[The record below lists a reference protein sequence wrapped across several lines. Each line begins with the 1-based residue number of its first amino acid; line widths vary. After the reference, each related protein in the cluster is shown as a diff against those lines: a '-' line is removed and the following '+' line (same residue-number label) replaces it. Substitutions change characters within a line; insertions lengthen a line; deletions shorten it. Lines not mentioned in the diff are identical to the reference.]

1 MKNLTSIL
9 ILTLFALCLQNCS
22 VGMALS
28 GNKQRDIST
37 FHVGADKSFVHAKTG
52 LPDSSFQDEEGRWI
66 DTYLIVS
73 GDEPSAGRAIGHG
86 AMDVLTLG
94 LWEVI
99 GTPIEAVAGSEEY
112 QSFIIHYDKDN
123 KIERVER
130 FNRKQYPN
138 NKGADLQKTQPY
150 PIDYTNNQNDQ

>member
-1 MKNLTSIL
+1 MRNLTSIL
-9 ILTLFALCLQNCS
+9 ILTLITLLALCLQSCS

-28 GNKQRDIST
+28 GNKPRDTST
-37 FHVGADKSFVHAKTG
+37 FYHGSDRSFVHAKTG

-66 DTYLIVS
+66 DTYLIVT

-86 AMDVLTLG
+86 ALDVVTLG

-130 FNRKQYPN
+130 YDKEPTAFDNEAIINR
-138 NKGADLQKTQPY
+138 
-150 PIDYTNNQNDQ
+150 